1 MDVYHAQKAI
11 CVTEVQIQT
20 SQLVLVITT
29 VKFVHKDIIVLKFP
43 QILHLVHQ
51 ALLMP
56 TKVWAHYSNAH
67 FVKLAPTILILA
79 LKDAILAVN
88 LQQVLKGPQNVLV
101 KVKTVS
107 IHLLMALVDANLVL
121 TLKQPKG

>member
-1 MDVYHAQKAI
+1 MDVYHVQKVI

-20 SQLVLVITT
+20 SLLILLITT
-29 VKFVHKDIIVLKFP
+29 EKFVHKDIIVLKVP
-43 QILHLVHQ
+43 QILHLVRQ

-56 TKVWAHYSNAH
+56 TKEWAHYSNALCA
-67 FVKLAPTILILA
+67 KSAPTILILV
-79 LKDAILAVN
+79 LKDAILAAN
-88 LQQVLKGPQNVLV
+88 LQPVLKALQNVLV

-121 TLKQPKG
+121 TLKQAKG

>member
-1 MDVYHAQKAI
+1 MDAYHAQKVI

-20 SQLVLVITT
+20 SLSILLFTT
-29 VKFVHKDIIVLKFP
+29 VKFVRKDIIVLKVP

-51 ALLMP
+51 ELLMP

-67 FVKLAPTILILA
+67 CAKSAPSILILA
-79 LKDAILAVN
+79 LKDAILAAN
-88 LQQVLKGPQNVLV
+88 LQPVPKALQNVLV
-101 KVKTVS
+101 KVRTVS
-107 IHLLMALVDANLVL
+107 IHLEMALVDANLVL

>member
-1 MDVYHAQKAI
+1 MDVYHAQKVI

-20 SQLVLVITT
+20 SLLIKLITT
-29 VKFVHKDIIVLKFP
+29 VKFVRKEIIVLKVP
-43 QILHLVHQ
+43 QIIYLVHQ

-67 FVKLAPTILILA
+67 FVKSAHTILILA
-79 LKDAILAVN
+79 LKDAIHAVN
-88 LQQVLKGPQNVLV
+88 LQQVPKGPQNVLV

-107 IHLLMALVDANLVL
+107 FHLLMALVDANLVL
-121 TLKQPKG
+121 TSKQPRG